1 MNESSGNLTIQAD
14 WLISGDGRVIRNGV
28 LHVRDGV
35 VQSVEAQP
43 PPGPHREAHGMA
55 ILPGLIN
62 AHTHLELSHLRG
74 QLPRGV
80 PMPEW
85 ISHLVRLR
93 SSNEQMQAAVVDGAR
108 QALAGGTTAVVDIS
122 HSNLAW
128 PVLAG
133 SPLRRLCLAEVL
145 GRGVLRPLAWH
156 RFMRSIAD
164 VPAPDEVAQ
173 AGISPH
179 APYTTS
185 PAIYRHAARFARRRG
200 WPLCTHLAETPAERE
215 FLMHGRGELADW
227 ARKCGLVS
235 PLYRGDGMGPV
246 DFAVWVEVLGAGGD
260 QPRHGSAGAL
270 KTGRV
275 DTGKGA
281 ENVDADIPVILAH
294 CNDVDDREIEIIA
307 RSGASAVYCP
317 GSSEFFGRS
326 GHRYRDM
333 LQAGVNVAIGTDSLA
348 SNDSLDML
356 AEMRRVAGQGR
367 VDSATILRMATT
379 NGAAVMGRDDL
390 GTLAPGKAADFI
402 LVPVSPQTSDP
413 LDEILRGNAK
423 VAETFVAGHTTSDT
437 FRI

>member
-1 MNESSGNLTIQAD
+1 MSDSEGNLTIQAD
-14 WLISGDGRVIRNGV
+14 WLIPGDGRVIRNGV

-35 VQSVEAQP
+35 VHYVEAQP
-43 PPGPHREAHGMA
+43 PTGPHREARGMA

-80 PMPEW
+80 PLAQW

-93 SSNEQMQAAVVDGAR
+93 GSNEQMQAAVVDGAH
-108 QALAGGTTAVVDIS
+108 QALAAGTTAVVDIS
-122 HSNLAW
+122 HSNIAW
-128 PVLAG
+128 PALVA

-164 VPAPDEVAQ
+164 VPAPDAVAQ
-173 AGISPH
+173 AGVSPH

-185 PAIYRHAARFARRRG
+185 PAIYRHAVRFARRRG

-227 ARKCGLVS
+227 ARKFGLVS

-246 DFAVWVEVLGAGGD
+246 DFAVWVEVLRARGH
-260 QPRHGSAGAL
+260 QPRHSSAGAL
-270 KTGRV
+270 DTGRV
-275 DTGKGA
+275 DAGASTGSLG
-281 ENVDADIPVILAH
+281 ADISVILAH

-307 RSGASAVYCP
+307 RSGASVVYCP

-356 AEMRRVAGQGR
+356 AEMRHLAHQGQ
-367 VDSATILRMATT
+367 VDSAAILRMATA
-379 NGAAVMGRDDL
+379 NGAVAMGRDDL
-390 GTLAPGKAADFI
+390 GLLTPGKAADFI

-423 VAETFVAGHTTSDT
+423 VAETFVAGHTTS
-437 FRI
+437 